1 MNCIC
6 AYIFQWIKH
15 THSSANVYHPNKS
28 QSTMKYWEQTKN
40 AEHTISLPYFMEEKR
55 MCQDICDICELF
67 EHLFDKNDKRIIHTE
82 THREWLWCL
91 SSLRLS
97 IVHITSH
104 HIPSHVHDQTQ
115 HLTEL
120 YSENW
125 ELTQSDITAYIRV
138 YRKVLLLL
146 FELNRLDLYKWSNCM
161 EFEAVKRSYVV
172 DMFWMQCHIF
182 PSSSLWPGT

>member
-1 MNCIC
+1 
-6 AYIFQWIKH
+6 
-15 THSSANVYHPNKS
+15 
-28 QSTMKYWEQTKN
+28 
-40 AEHTISLPYFMEEKR
+40 

-67 EHLFDKNDKRIIHTE
+67 EHLFDKNDKRIIRRDTQ
-82 THREWLWCL
+82 RVALMFVFFA
-91 SSLRLS
+91 
-97 IVHITSH
+97 IVDSSH

-146 FELNRLDLYKWSNCM
+146 FELNRLDLYK
-161 EFEAVKRSYVV
+161 
-172 DMFWMQCHIF
+172 
-182 PSSSLWPGT
+182 